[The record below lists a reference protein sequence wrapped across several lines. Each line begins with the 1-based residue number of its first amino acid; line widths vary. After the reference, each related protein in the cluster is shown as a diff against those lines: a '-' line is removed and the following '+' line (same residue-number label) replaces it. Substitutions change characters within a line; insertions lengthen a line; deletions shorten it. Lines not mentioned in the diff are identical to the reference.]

1 MTNQLISNAE
11 AMRLFFTDDIYLVN
25 DNAQTAFIE
34 PVNEITAPNEI
45 NPVILPTRDTKVYE
59 NKIVSS
65 STIQEPNEIV
75 KNQIDFK
82 YLGQN
87 QKNILILVND
97 SSNEVSSESGRTLL
111 RNLVNAIG
119 INVKDFA
126 LVNYA
131 NYNLATYA
139 DFNEIFGCKIV
150 LSFGVNAIQLNLPEQ
165 PLNQLVQIHD
175 TKFVFTVNLNDLD
188 SDQAS
193 KKILWTNL
201 QKLK

>member
-1 MTNQLISNAE
+1 
-11 AMRLFFTDDIYLVN
+11 MRLFFTDDIYLVN

-165 PLNQLVQIHD
+165 PLNQLVQIQD
-175 TKFVFTVNLNDLD
+175 TKFVFTVNLHDLD